1 MSRNDEKLNK
11 KLAQHRSEQEMQ
23 AAQHRFLERRKW
35 WLADTTRD
43 DRLERE
49 YAEAED
55 RLMAAFCDGLE
66 CDPQLMTMAFSR
78 FKWALIRAAVC
89 QRKQCRCSR
98 CC

>member
-49 YAEAED
+49 
-55 RLMAAFCDGLE
+55 
-66 CDPQLMTMAFSR
+66 
-78 FKWALIRAAVC
+78 
-89 QRKQCRCSR
+89 
-98 CC
+98 